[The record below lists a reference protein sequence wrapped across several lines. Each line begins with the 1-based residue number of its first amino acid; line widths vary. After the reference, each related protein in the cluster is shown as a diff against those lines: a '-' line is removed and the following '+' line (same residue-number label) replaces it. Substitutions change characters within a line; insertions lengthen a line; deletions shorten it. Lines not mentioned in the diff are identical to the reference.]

1 MESKTQDNDDFC
13 IINATRPPT
22 PQHTLE
28 EQPTFLSQLRSNFP
42 PSPEPITRHVQREQQ
57 DAYRSYLES
66 MRKKTVSML
75 QSKPQKPSIKF
86 QDDEDLS
93 SIPPPEPLI
102 ANSSIVSLA
111 NAFGVTPSMVSVL
124 STPVVSPYVKA
135 ESLISGVL
143 TLPKLPVDN
152 GTYSLQA
159 TSNALTLVPA
169 GGSSSSPS
177 YLMNYSVN
185 NQPINA
191 VASSIAWT
199 PIATSSSNIVATTV
213 TNPNDTYTITDAGGK
228 YLVTYNFYVSNISPS
243 IASLIVGHN
252 LSGIPQTGYGYIYVL
267 PTGYTS
273 VSYSYPLTV
282 VGGVNLTPIIQ
293 VESGASGIN
302 LMNGHMII
310 SRLGP
315 SS

>member
-1 MESKTQDNDDFC
+1 MESKTHDNDDFC

-42 PSPEPITRHVQREQQ
+42 PSPEPITRHVQREHQ
-57 DAYRSYLES
+57 DAYRTYLES

-111 NAFGVTPSMVSVL
+111 NAFGVRPSMTSVL
-124 STPVVSPYVKA
+124 STPVVSAYVKGD
-135 ESLISGVL
+135 SVVSGVL
-143 TLPKLPVDN
+143 TLPKLPAEN

-169 GGSSSSPS
+169 GGSSSPLG
-177 YLMNYSVN
+177 YLMNYSLN
-185 NQPINA
+185 NQPIST
-191 VASSIAWT
+191 VASSISWT
-199 PIATSSSNIVATTV
+199 GHGTYSSNIVVSTV
-213 TNPNDTYTITDAGGK
+213 SNPNDTYTITDTGGI
-228 YLVTYNFYVSNISPS
+228 YLVTYSFYVSNISPS

-252 LSGIPQTGYGYIYVL
+252 LSGVPQPGYGYIYVL

-273 VSYSYPLTV
+273 VNYSYPLTV

-315 SS
+315 S